1 MIMACITSDDL
12 CTVSLAGLPR
22 PNPSGILNAGE
33 PGLVCRARLSIYG
46 TTLLKQIQSNESRS
60 AKEENEAGIQYVQ
73 DVSGSRV
80 QVIRRCENDV
90 DAQMQRKILVG
101 TKNE

>member
-1 MIMACITSDDL
+1 MTYVPYHWPAYRVQTLLEFS
-12 CTVSLAGLPR
+12 
-22 PNPSGILNAGE
+22 NAGE